1 MKHIETEEFVKFLEF
16 HFNVKEAESYRL
28 LVREFMGATRRK
40 GLAEGFIYKDEDKKY
55 HVYFYYGGKGF
66 YTVAAHLERKGE
78 PKKEFSET
86 LKNYMSYLEKEG

>member
-40 GLAEGFIYKDEDKKY
+40 GLAEGFIYKDED
-55 HVYFYYGGKGF
+55 
-66 YTVAAHLERKGE
+66 
-78 PKKEFSET
+78 
-86 LKNYMSYLEKEG
+86 